1 MLTTF
6 GFPGLQVQYRGK
18 WRTVKPVKDTMVV
31 NLGDMLSRATNF
43 KLKSTKHRVLDIGI
57 ERYSQP
63 FFLEPKF
70 STIIPSNLISPKES
84 EKADP
89 VTFGE
94 WWVNK
99 MTSTYAEWRNFK
111 MPKIN

>member
-1 MLTTF
+1 MYE
-6 GFPGLQVQYRGK
+6 GKYRS
-18 WRTVKPVKDTMVV
+18 VKPLKNCLVV

-43 KLKSTKHRVLDIGI
+43 KLKATKHRVLDIGI
-57 ERYSQP
+57 DRFSSP

-70 STIIPSNLISPKES
+70 STEVPSNLLAPDE
-84 EKADP
+84 EQTEPP
-89 VTFGE
+89 VVFGE

-111 MPKIN
+111 MPERKKKI